1 MLFCCAVTE
10 NSRELQGQLAE
21 LSEYFGR
28 LGTNLLETSQ
38 AMREGA
44 PPAEALVRQLTA
56 LRGAFVDLRTRL
68 IQQAGSFGVTV
79 AQSPEAM
86 LSLTDLEPLLRAI
99 VDAETKPAPADAR
112 RAPTEPRRLEAEPR
126 RAPAEPRRAPAEP
139 RRAEAEPRRV
149 ATDDQRS
156 RSAALDAAVQR
167 AIGVLNRV
175 LAIGHR
181 DDSAFQPLLECQAK
195 TSELRLA
202 LSRLAAENPDCS
214 VEQVDEVMLPF
225 ADFLT
230 LVIGRENLDDERWS
244 QLEEG
249 VGRIFGRPLA
259 IAATRGRLFIQGLEP
274 RVARPVTPS
283 APEAGPRAEPRP
295 VPTAHMAPA
304 ATAPAAPPPAPP
316 APPPAVEPAAATFR
330 PTHAEEPASAQAGPD
345 PRAAA
350 VPWWAATT
358 EAWRAWKSSGMAT
371 AHALRAELA
380 KHPYLLSV
388 PIQQSV
394 DYDEGRLA
402 AGYFV
407 FLDHVENQSPAFI
420 RTALDQALEQAGESA
435 DPRAL
440 GTRLY
445 VLMVTKGKLRQSY
458 PNFVRDVMVAA
469 IPNPGVWVDG
479 GVIESDAETVVV
491 THPGHAI
498 GETAEDKRSLTE
510 QTERLAEHRFAVTV
524 APMTTRFF
532 YVKRGELKAPRD
544 VHVKLTLDGEPS
556 DAAWLLTLRTD
567 HLLHASPKRPGAE
580 GASLEGLGQSYGG
593 LWVAVF
599 NVEPA
604 GDKQYELVVSV
615 RPQGPPAGARRASFG
630 APARPR

>member
-28 LGTNLLETSQ
+28 LGNNLLETSQ

-44 PPAEALVRQLTA
+44 PPPEALVRQLTA

-68 IQQAGSFGVTV
+68 IQQAGSFGVTI

-86 LSLTDLEPLLRAI
+86 ISLTDLEPVLRAI
-99 VDAETKPAPADAR
+99 ADAETRRAPADAK
-112 RAPTEPRRLEAEPR
+112 RAPTESRRVEVEPR
-126 RAPAEPRRAPAEP
+126 RAPAESRRV
-139 RRAEAEPRRV
+139 EAEPRSV
-149 ATDDQRS
+149 TAEDQRS
-156 RSAALDAAVQR
+156 RSAALEAAVQR

-181 DDSAFQPLLECQAK
+181 DDQAFKPLLECQAK

-249 VGRIFGRPLA
+249 VARIFGRPLA
-259 IAATRGRLFIQGLEP
+259 IAATRGRLFIQGVEP
-274 RVARPVTPS
+274 RVARPAPPS
-283 APEAGPRAEPRP
+283 PPEAGPRAEPRP
-295 VPTAHMAPA
+295 VPTAHVAPPPS
-304 ATAPAAPPPAPP
+304 APPPPPPPAPP
-316 APPPAVEPAAATFR
+316 PMVEPAVASFR
-330 PTHAEEPASAQAGPD
+330 PTHAEEEASAPPPPD

-350 VPWWAATT
+350 VPWWAAASG
-358 EAWRAWKSSGMAT
+358 AWRAWKSSGMAT

-388 PIQQSV
+388 PIQQSG

-407 FLDHVENQSPAFI
+407 LLDHVENQSPAFI
-420 RTALDQALEQAGESA
+420 RTALDQAVEQAGESA

-491 THPGHAI
+491 THPGHTI
-498 GETAEDKRSLTE
+498 GETAEATRSLTE
-510 QTERLAEHRFAVTV
+510 QTERLAEHRFAFTV

-532 YVKRGELKAPRD
+532 YVKRGELKGPRD
-544 VHVKLTLDGEPS
+544 VHVKLTLNGEPS

-604 GDKQYELVVSV
+604 GDKQFELVVSV
-615 RPQGPPAGARRASFG
+615 RPQGQPAGARRASFG